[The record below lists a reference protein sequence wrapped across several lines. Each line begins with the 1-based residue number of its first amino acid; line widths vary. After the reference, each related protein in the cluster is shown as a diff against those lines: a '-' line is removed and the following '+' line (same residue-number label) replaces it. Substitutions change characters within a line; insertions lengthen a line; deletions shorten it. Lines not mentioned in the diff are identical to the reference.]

1 MENSSRW
8 NGKKLLFRF
17 IKNDKQLIENSRPIS
32 LLPICGKILERLI
45 YNRMFEF
52 FIDNELISSNQSGFK
67 PADSCINQ
75 LLCITHDIY
84 QSFDDGLKTRAV
96 FLDILK
102 AFDKLWHEGLLYK
115 LKENGIAGNLQC
127 HISIGKIF

>member
-1 MENSSRW
+1 M
-8 NGKKLLFRF
+8 
-17 IKNDKQLIENSRPIS
+17 
-32 LLPICGKILERLI
+32 
-45 YNRMFEF
+45 
-52 FIDNELISSNQSGFK
+52 DNESISSNQSSFK

-96 FLDILK
+96 FFDILK

-127 HISIGKIF
+127 HTSIGKIF

>member
-1 MENSSRW
+1 
-8 NGKKLLFRF
+8 
-17 IKNDKQLIENSRPIS
+17 
-32 LLPICGKILERLI
+32 
-45 YNRMFEF
+45 MFEF
-52 FIDNELISSNQSGFK
+52 FMDNESISSNQSSFK

-115 LKENGIAGNLQC
+115 LKQNGIPGNLQC
-127 HISIGKIF
+127 HISIPPENVRKPGV

>member
-1 MENSSRW
+1 
-8 NGKKLLFRF
+8 
-17 IKNDKQLIENSRPIS
+17 
-32 LLPICGKILERLI
+32 
-45 YNRMFEF
+45 MFEF
-52 FIDNELISSNQSGFK
+52 FMDNELISSNQSCFK

-115 LKENGIAGNLQC
+115 LKQNGIPGNLQC
-127 HISIGKIF
+127 HISIPPENVRKTKVF